1 MTSIWPISSYFLET
15 EYSFVAYV
23 TTIENKTFYG
33 EQRTF
38 LTGNNNNSDVQYEDV
53 NNDGKTDTQDVL
65 AIYRFMQNSD
75 GDKSMYDVNYD
86 GNVDTQDVLGIYQ
99 YMQQQVKRR

>member
-1 MTSIWPISSYFLET
+1 M
-15 EYSFVAYV
+15 
-23 TTIENKTFYG
+23 
-33 EQRTF
+33 F